1 MECCFFFIRKLL
13 KKEKKCWVWL
23 LSCQRECFPSPGG
36 RSPVRHREPWLKQM
50 GDWGIPQSIMSDG
63 TSLIQSKLSSS
74 VKTALFFLAPVR
86 LCLSCP
92 FRGADKEKDLLCSPC
107 SIIWKLSKSWRLHS
121 PCVHGFFFLGI
132 TLLTHCT
139 CGNILVYVTVQD
151 NNCPGSETCLFCC
164 ILGAQKVTETKK
176 TPKLCIILNKKLQ
189 SKV

>member
-74 VKTALFFLAPVR
+74 VKTALFFWLLFVFVSLALSVVQIKKKIFYAVPVR
-86 LCLSCP
+86 LSANSQKVDV
-92 FRGADKEKDLLCSPC
+92 F
-107 SIIWKLSKSWRLHS
+107 
-121 PCVHGFFFLGI
+121 
-132 TLLTHCT
+132 TLLVFMFWFFSWDYIT
-139 CGNILVYVTVQD
+139 NSLYLWKYF
-151 NNCPGSETCLFCC
+151 S
-164 ILGAQKVTETKK
+164 
-176 TPKLCIILNKKLQ
+176 LCDSSRQ
-189 SKV
+189 